1 MVEGPTE
8 EAVEQQSRD
17 LQARI
22 EKAARA
28 IVDARVVIGFTGA
41 GISTESGIPDFR
53 TMGEFWEG
61 FDPAT
66 FEVEIDNREAFEKH
80 PERVWAFFSQAI
92 RVMEKAQPNEGH
104 KALARLGRLGRM
116 AAIITQNVEGL
127 HQKAGSENV
136 IEFHGNIFRLH
147 CMRCEAKKHWEEVR
161 DGPIPP
167 RCGCG
172 YVLKPEVP
180 LFGDEV
186 NVEAFAAS
194 SVLAMNAHILLVA
207 GSHGAIAPVNR
218 IPVLA
223 KEYGALLV
231 EVNRE
236 KSLYTDRYTDVF
248 LQGRTG
254 EILPLL
260 AREVGALLGVAV
272 GP

>member
-1 MVEGPTE
+1 MEPQE
-8 EAVEQQSRD
+8 KE
-17 LQARI
+17 LQAGI

-28 IVDARVVIGFTGA
+28 IADARVVIGFTGA

-80 PERVWAFFSQAI
+80 PDRVWAFFSQAI
-92 RVMEKAQPNEGH
+92 RVMEQAQPNEGH
-104 KALARLGRLGRM
+104 KALAHLGRLGRM

-147 CMRCEAKKHWEEVR
+147 CLRCEAKKRWEEVR

-167 RCGCG
+167 RCDCG

-186 NVEAFAAS
+186 NIEAFGAS
-194 SVLAMNAHILLVA
+194 QVLAMNAQVLLVA

-218 IPVLA
+218 IPLLA

-248 LQGRTG
+248 LAGRTG

-260 AREVGALLGVAV
+260 ARKVEALLCGM
-272 GP
+272 